1 MSWLR
6 LMNSGVC
13 WYLAKSSSQSAW
25 DSGGRAPIS
34 GFHSTMDSP
43 EWGQA
48 RDAAH
53 HHGDEHH
60 GAAGEQPPGHGALRI
75 I

>member
-1 MSWLR
+1 
-6 LMNSGVC
+6 MNSGVC

-43 EWGQA
+43 EWVRRVTPPTTMVTKTMAQQA
-48 RDAAH
+48 NSHQATARCELFAF
-53 HHGDEHH
+53 
-60 GAAGEQPPGHGALRI
+60 I
-75 I
+75 